1 MTSSSKARLGP
12 TSGERLRLPQRQG
25 QPTGWLKWAI
35 AVTASLGAM
44 LVVIDTSI
52 VNVALT
58 DMQSSVGATISE
70 IGWVVTGYAIANV
83 IIIPLTAWLGDT
95 FGKKRY
101 FVFSLVGFVVAS
113 VLCGLAGSLSAL
125 IASRILQGLL
135 GGGLLAKAQSILFE
149 TFPPSEQGIAQAA
162 FGVGVIAGP
171 AIGPTLGGYLTDT
184 LGWRW
189 IFFINVPVGVVAVLM
204 ALLFLPADELRP
216 GRAMPR
222 VDWWGIGLLAISL
235 GSLQTFLEEGES
247 DGWFESQ
254 FIVLLAVA
262 ASLGLLLF
270 IWRELSAR
278 QPAVDLRV
286 LRHRSLAVGSVYSAV
301 VGMGL
306 YGTIFVI
313 PIFAQTVLHFTAQQ
327 TGLLIMPGALASAV
341 MMVLMGKLSTQVDPR
356 LLIATGSVF
365 IALVMFDLA
374 HINPGTGSEALFWP
388 LLWRGVSV
396 VMMFLPLSLATL
408 GSLPKAD
415 IPAGSGFYNLTR
427 QLGGSIGIALL
438 ATVLDRRHTFHRAVL
453 SEHITIYDP
462 QTQERLNALT
472 GAMQSQG
479 FDAATAHQQALSLLS
494 QTLDGQAMMLAF
506 EDLFWVVGLI
516 FLVTLP
522 LVLLLGKGS
531 KGAAVGVH

>member
-1 MTSSSKARLGP
+1 MASATTKSSLSPKQ
-12 TSGERLRLPQRQG
+12 SLPA
-25 QPTGWLKWAI
+25 GWLKWAI
-35 AVTASLGAM
+35 ALTASLGAM
-44 LVVIDTSI
+44 LEVIDTSI

-58 DMQSSVGATISE
+58 DIQASVGATITE

-83 IIIPLTAWLGDT
+83 IIIPLTAWLGDA

-101 FVFSLVGFVVAS
+101 FVFSLIGFVIAS
-113 VLCGLAGSLSAL
+113 VLCGLAGNLSAL

-149 TFPPSEQGIAQAA
+149 TFPPEQQGVAQAV

-189 IFFINVPVGVVAVLM
+189 IFFINVPVGIVAVLM
-204 ALLFLPADELRP
+204 ALLFLPADELQPDRP
-216 GRAMPR
+216 IPQ
-222 VDWWGIGLLAISL
+222 VDWWGIGLLAIAL
-235 GSLQTFLEEGES
+235 GSLQTFLEEGER
-247 DGWFESQ
+247 DGWFESHV
-254 FIVLLAVA
+254 ITLLAIT
-262 ASLGLLLF
+262 ASVGLLLF
-270 IWRELSAR
+270 IWRELTTQ

-286 LRHRSLAVGSVYSAV
+286 LRHRSLAAGSVYSAV

-306 YGTIFVI
+306 YGTLFVI
-313 PIFAQTVLHFTAQQ
+313 PIYAQTVLNYTAQQ

-341 MMVLMGKLSTQVDPR
+341 TMIVMGKVSGKIDARV
-356 LLIATGSVF
+356 LIAGGSIF
-365 IALVMFDLA
+365 IAVIMFNLS
-374 HINPGTGSEALFWP
+374 HINPNTGQEALFWP

-408 GSLPKAD
+408 GPLPKAD

-438 ATVLDRRHTFHRAVL
+438 ATVLDRRQAFHRAVL
-453 SEHITIYDP
+453 AEHVTPYDP
-462 QTQERLNALT
+462 QTQERISALT
-472 GAMQSQG
+472 GAMQSRG
-479 FDAATAHQQALSLLS
+479 ADAATAHQQALALLN
-494 QTLDGQAMMLAF
+494 QTLDGQSMLLAF
-506 EDLFWVVGLI
+506 EDLFRVVGLI

-522 LVLLLGKGS
+522 LLLLLGRGDRKVPTAG
-531 KGAAVGVH
+531 H